1 MNNYEVEVDDFYYSS
16 VEFAIC
22 RAYDMGLPNSSNFME
37 LKPGSHSTITIDATK
52 ASGTFGVLAYTNKDG
67 KNIISFSGTVK
78 RKRR

>member
-1 MNNYEVEVDDFYYSS
+1 
-16 VEFAIC
+16 
-22 RAYDMGLPNSSNFME
+22 MGLPNSSNFME
-37 LKPGSHSTITIDATK
+37 LEPGSHSTITIDATK